1 MTPFTN
7 ALGDATQPDTFSMI
21 SSSVHVLLFIPSLQS
36 VGESGPC
43 AVAMA
48 EFRAGE
54 TVDWSVL
61 SNHLQ

>member
-1 MTPFTN
+1 
-7 ALGDATQPDTFSMI
+7 MI
-21 SSSVHVLLFIPSLQS
+21 SISGHVLFFLPSLQS

-43 AVAMA
+43 AVAMS

-61 SNHLQ
+61 SIHLQ